1 MPHIHVKT
9 RVRTAAQRLKA
20 VEMNRQGVSNEAI
33 AVELGVSTRMVI
45 NYLHQYL
52 LTDARY
58 PLNITPEVVAQM
70 RSQHR
75 EHVEDNLR
83 CLIQQR
89 EKLRALQP
97 ETAEGQ
103 CKVSDSLCR
112 INDSSIRAFDHLS
125 SVFGLFAPEERNNP
139 GTVNNTQINMGESEF
154 LRHLCNVKGIRLA
167 NE

>member
-1 MPHIHVKT
+1 MPHVHVKT
-9 RVRTAAQRLKA
+9 RVKTAAQRLKA
-20 VEMNRQGVSNEAI
+20 VEMNRLGMSNEGI
-33 AVELGVSTRMVI
+33 AAELGVTTQTVI

-58 PLNITPEVVAQM
+58 PLNITPDVVAQM

-97 ETAEGQ
+97 ETAVDQ

-125 SVFGLFAPEERNNP
+125 S
-139 GTVNNTQINMGESEF
+139 
-154 LRHLCNVKGIRLA
+154 
-167 NE
+167 